1 MSNPRILVVEDEA
14 LVAQDLVATLQQL
27 GYPTFPPALDGGQAL
42 DRLATGS
49 GVDLVLMDI
58 SLQSETDGID
68 VAATLTQSFG
78 VPVVFLTAHIDED
91 VLARARATSPYGILH
106 KPFDTHAVRSAIE
119 VALARHRAEAAARES
134 AARFGATLQSMAD
147 GVIATDLAGSVTF
160 VNPTAATLTGWSQ
173 AEALG
178 KPLAEV
184 FHVSLPSGEAADPL
198 PALAKTAGARALM
211 LTTKSGDLLPI
222 EDNTAPITDDAGSLE
237 GLVVVFREQ
246 RPGSHK
252 APADATPE
260 WAPLVGIVE
269 SIGDPLLAIDPDW
282 TLTYANARAASYF
295 QTSREKLIGKNFW
308 SLVPPAVRETH
319 HADFY
324 GALLN
329 REQRHFEI
337 ENPLRGTTFDTRAY
351 PFSDGLLVLFR
362 DVTAE
367 KAAAEQNAKIE
378 KLESLG
384 LLARGFAHDFN
395 NLLTVLLGNLSL
407 AKMRTHEGSTARNEI
422 DTAKEATVKAQSLV
436 QQLLTFAK
444 GGAPIKS
451 AVSVARA
458 VSDSLQHHE
467 KRPGITYDTTGIK
480 TDIPALH
487 ADPAQLGRLL
497 TNLIRNA
504 EQAMQDDPTG
514 GSLTITATHENGESP
529 ESAGTII
536 LTVTDTGHGI
546 PEDNL
551 SQVFEPY
558 FTTRAAENASGLG
571 LTVCESITRAHGGSI
586 KITPGETTGT
596 TLTVRLPAAA
606 AEGSTIKL
614 PTPAP
619 EPQAP
624 KKRVLV
630 LEDERL
636 IRDLAA
642 AQLVHAGFRVDVSSE
657 GTEAIE
663 IFRQAHASESP
674 FDLLI
679 FDLTIPGGLG
689 GAPALK
695 QIREI
700 DQDVQAIVSSGY
712 SDDPVMANPEEYSFT
727 AVLPKPYD
735 PAQLID
741 LAEKLVKNK

>member
-78 VPVVFLTAHIDED
+78 VPVIFLTAHIDES

-147 GVIATDLAGSVTF
+147 GVIATDLAGSITF
-160 VNPTAATLTGWSQ
+160 INPTAANLTGWSQ
-173 AEALG
+173 SDALG
-178 KPLAEV
+178 KPLSEV

-198 PALAKTAGARALM
+198 PALAKTAGARALI
-211 LTTKSGDLLPI
+211 LTTKAGELLPV
-222 EDNTAPITDDAGSLE
+222 EDNTAPITDDGGSLE

-246 RPGSHK
+246 RPDSTK
-252 APADATPE
+252 APSDATPE

-269 SIGDPLLAIDPDW
+269 SIGDPLLAIDQDW
-282 TLTYANARAASYF
+282 TLTYANGKAASYF

-308 SLVPPAVRETH
+308 SLVPSAVRDTH
-319 HADFY
+319 HSDFY

-337 ENPLRGTTFDTRAY
+337 HNPNRGTTFDTRAY
-351 PFSDGLLVLFR
+351 PFGDGLLVLFR
-362 DVTAE
+362 DVSTE
-367 KAAAEQNAKIE
+367 KAAAEQDAKIE

-407 AKMRTHEGSTARNEI
+407 AKMRTHEGSAARNEI

-444 GGAPIKS
+444 GGAPIKT
-451 AVSVARA
+451 AVPAARA
-458 VSDSLQHHE
+458 VAESLQHHE
-467 KRPGITYDTTGIK
+467 KRPGIEYDTTGVRA
-480 TDIPALH
+480 DIPALH
-487 ADPAQLGRLL
+487 ADPAQLERLL

-504 EQAMQDDPTG
+504 EQAMQEDATG
-514 GSLTITATHENGESP
+514 GTITIAANHEPGDSTD
-529 ESAGTII
+529 SAGTII
-536 LTVTDTGHGI
+536 ITVADTGHGI
-546 PEDNL
+546 SDDDL
-551 SQVFEPY
+551 QQVFEPY

-571 LTVCESITRAHGGSI
+571 LTVCDSIARAHGGSI
-586 KITPGETTGT
+586 EITPGETTGT
-596 TLTVRLPAAA
+596 TVTVRLPATVSKPGA
-606 AEGSTIKL
+606 IKVAS
-614 PTPAP
+614 PAP

-624 KKRVLV
+624 KKRILV

-642 AQLVHAGFRVDVSSE
+642 AQLVHAGFRVDVASE
-657 GTEAIE
+657 GSEAIE
-663 IFRQAHASESP
+663 IFREAHGSDSP

-712 SDDPVMANPEEYSFT
+712 SDDPVMANPEDYSFT

-741 LAEKLVKNK
+741 LAEKLVR